1 MNKLYIGID
10 VHLKQHVVSIVPITV
25 FRDNKTEW
33 KKTKSITIGNNRH
46 DFENL
51 DSLIKSQGL
60 LTDQVNI
67 AIDHTGGHYSEPISY
82 FLNTKGYEVYYLGPA
97 SVKAAKEWLLGEE
110 NKTDKIDSATL
121 AYLLYLRDFYGV
133 NLHLSV
139 TSASFDSQASLLRSL
154 LLQSNYYRKLGAQT
168 TSRLRQYV
176 HAVFPE
182 GEERYFLQLVKILH
196 NHPTPGEIM
205 SNPDVF
211 EKIRIMLSS
220 RKAICELANQTVGI
234 PGDCPTHGKFLASSM
249 SKP

>member
-1 MNKLYIGID
+1 M
-10 VHLKQHVVSIVPITV
+10 S
-25 FRDNKTEW
+25 
-33 KKTKSITIGNNRH
+33 
-46 DFENL
+46 
-51 DSLIKSQGL
+51 
-60 LTDQVNI
+60 TDQISI

-82 FLNTKGYEVYYLGPA
+82 FLKTKGYEVYYLGPA
-97 SVKAAKEWLLGEE
+97 STKAAKEWLLGEE

-121 AYLLYLRDFYGV
+121 AYLLYLRDLHQV
-133 NLHLSV
+133 SLHLSV

-182 GEERYFLQLVKILH
+182 GEEGYFLQLVKILQ

-211 EKIRIMLSS
+211 EKTRIMLNS
-220 RKAICELANQTVGI
+220 RKTIFQLAKQTIGI
-234 PGDCPTHGKFLASSM
+234 PGDTYKYIIQDLASLRLLNMERMATIDRTIRELVIKHPYSSILM
-249 SKP
+249 SFPGLKEKSAAILLVQQF